1 MNTNRKIK
9 LGAVS
14 RENLSEKE
22 MKRIWAGKRMCP
34 DFICDCNSDSS
45 AIGHAEMV
53 DNTAAILNPSPTDIP

>member
-1 MNTNRKIK
+1 MNTSKRIK

-34 DFICDCNSDSS
+34 DFICDCEGESS
-45 AIGHAEMV
+45 AIAHAEMIANV
-53 DNTAAILNPSPTDIP
+53 AAILNPSGDPA

>member
-22 MKRIWAGKRMCP
+22 MKRVWAGKRMCP
-34 DFICDCNSDSS
+34 EFICQCASDSS
-45 AIGHAEMV
+45 AISHNEMV
-53 DNTAAILNPSPTDIP
+53 TDTAAILNPPPTDNV

>member
-9 LGAVS
+9 LGAVN
-14 RENLSEKE
+14 RENLSETD

-34 DFICDCNSDSS
+34 DYICKCESDSS

-53 DNTAAILNPSPTDIP
+53 DNAAAILNPPTPDRE